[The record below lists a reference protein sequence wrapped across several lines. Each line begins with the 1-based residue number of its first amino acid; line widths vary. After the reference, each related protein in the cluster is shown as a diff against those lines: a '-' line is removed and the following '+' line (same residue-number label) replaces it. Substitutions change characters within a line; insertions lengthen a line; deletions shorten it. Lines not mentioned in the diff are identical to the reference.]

1 VTPNS
6 LKTIKTI
13 SSLLLMLMGLT
24 LTSGLKAQNFTNIYT
39 FTGGTDGNTP
49 LGGVVKSGNTL
60 YGTTE
65 LGGANGVGA
74 VFSVNTD
81 GTGFTVMHSFTVGG
95 NNDTNL
101 DGYYPYAGLV
111 LSGTT
116 LYGTTRQGGA
126 HGIGTIFALVVNDTS
141 ATAFTTLY
149 NFSAENGLGGVLTN
163 SDGANPTAGLILSG
177 NSLNGTLY
185 GTAEQGGTN
194 GIGTVFA
201 FNLLLNGLTTV
212 HNFSPYHYDPASSED
227 INNDGLDPQ
236 AGLIL
241 SNNILYG
248 TTPAGGAYGNGTV
261 FAVNIDGG
269 GFTVLHNF
277 TAFGSGETNSD
288 GAASKAGL
296 VLSGATLYGTAAGG
310 GNAGS
315 GTVFAVNINTL
326 AFTNLH
332 SFSAYPSPD
341 GADPVAGLV
350 LSSNILY
357 GTTGDGGSEHA
368 GTVYALNL
376 NDNSFTTL
384 YNFGSGSDGG
394 FPGAGLIL
402 SSNTLYG
409 TTELDGVV
417 HDESGDGTV
426 FGLSLGPVT
435 VGPPQLIILLSGTN
449 VLLGWPLAATG
460 YTLQSTTNLV
470 SPAAWSTVSP
480 SPVPLGTYNVVTN
493 TLSGTQKFYRL
504 SQ

>member
-1 VTPNS
+1 
-6 LKTIKTI
+6 
-13 SSLLLMLMGLT
+13 MLMCLT

-49 LGGVVKSGNTL
+49 LGGVVISGNTL

-65 LGGANGVGA
+65 YGGANGVGA
-74 VFSVNTD
+74 IFSVNTD
-81 GTGFTVMHSFTVGG
+81 GTGFTVMHSFTFPSDKT
-95 NNDTNL
+95 NNDNL
-101 DGYYPYAGLV
+101 DGFYPYAGLV

-126 HGIGTIFALVVNDTS
+126 HGIGTIFALVVNDIS
-141 ATAFTTLY
+141 GTAFTTLY

-163 SDGANPTAGLILSG
+163 SDGANPIAGLILSG

-185 GTAEQGGTN
+185 GTAQQGGTN

-212 HNFSPYHYDPASSED
+212 HNFSPYHYDPSSSED
-227 INNDGLDPQ
+227 INSDGADPA
-236 AGLIL
+236 AGLVF
-241 SNNILYG
+241 SDNILYG
-248 TTPAGGAYGNGTV
+248 TAQAGGANGNGTV

-269 GFTVLHNF
+269 GFTTLHSF
-277 TAFGSGETNSD
+277 TAFGSGPETNSD
-288 GAASKAGL
+288 GAGPLAGL
-296 VLSGATLYGTAAGG
+296 VLSGATLYGTAASG
-310 GNAGS
+310 GNAGL

-357 GTTGDGGSEHA
+357 GTTEEGGSEYA
-368 GTVYALNL
+368 GTVFAINL

-384 YNFGSGSDGG
+384 YNFGSGSDDGG
-394 FPGAGLIL
+394 FPVAGLIL

-409 TTELDGVV
+409 TTELDGLLND
-417 HDESGDGTV
+417 DESGDGTV
-426 FGLSLGPVT
+426 FGLSLGPVI
-435 VGPPQLIILLSGTN
+435 VAPPQLIILRSETN
-449 VLLGWPLAATG
+449 VVLGWPLAATG

-470 SPAAWSTVSP
+470 SPAVWSTVSP
-480 SPVPLGTYNVVTN
+480 PPVPLGTYNVVTN
-493 TLSGTQKFYRL
+493 AISGTQEFYRL
-504 SQ
+504 IQ